1 MERFRTDDQ
10 GAFQMLVRSSQDTNM
25 KVIAVAQWL
34 NDTVDA
40 GASRG
45 RRAPAPH

>member
-1 MERFRTDDQ
+1 
-10 GAFQMLVRSSQDTNM
+10 MLVSSSQDTNL
-25 KVIAVAQWL
+25 KLTAVAHWL